1 MLQLILMRHGK
12 SDWDAS
18 YGADHE
24 RPLAER
30 GVRSSELMGRI
41 LSGIDQTPDLVVSST
56 AKRAQNTAVVAS
68 EAGEWDCEIVTDRGI
83 YGGGPA
89 SVLES
94 VARHAGAAQRVLVV
108 GHEPTWSMLVTDLV
122 GARVE
127 MKTAS
132 VAGVGLMIDEW
143 ESLATASGW
152 LDYLLHP
159 RMFFDSA
166 WDTYQ

>member
-18 YGADHE
+18 YGADHD

-30 GVRSSELMGRI
+30 GVRSAELMGR
-41 LSGIDQTPDLVVSST
+41 LLTGIDQKPDLVISST
-56 AKRAQNTAVVAS
+56 AKRAHHTALLAS
-68 EAGEWDCEIVTDRGI
+68 RSGEWDCELVTDRSL
-83 YGGGPA
+83 YGGGPH
-89 SVLES
+89 SVLDATE
-94 VARHAGAAQRVLVV
+94 RHAGEAQRVVLV

-132 VAGVGLMIDEW
+132 AAGVGLMIDEW
-143 ESLATASGW
+143 DSVADASGW

-159 RMFFDSA
+159 RMFFGSSWDSG
-166 WDTYQ
+166 